1 MQAAP
6 IAGMDAEMDMPF
18 VDSQQVVRSG
28 RAGLEAAKSS
38 ANELLETDLCP
49 FSEHVLGVLVNE
61 CATNGCDWKCRA
73 EWRRVTLCLP
83 QLWLYQPS
91 GESLSLSSRQGQL
104 EISQP
109 QSGWSSPPRSSVLKG
124 RWKGVRYPSS
134 RRDETFCS
142 PQTRHLVSG

>member
-1 MQAAP
+1 MQAAT

-61 CATNGCDWKCRA
+61 CATNASRR
-73 EWRRVTLCLP
+73 WR
-83 QLWLYQPS
+83 
-91 GESLSLSSRQGQL
+91 SLSF
-104 EISQP
+104 
-109 QSGWSSPPRSSVLKG
+109 
-124 RWKGVRYPSS
+124 
-134 RRDETFCS
+134 DE
-142 PQTRHLVSG
+142 L